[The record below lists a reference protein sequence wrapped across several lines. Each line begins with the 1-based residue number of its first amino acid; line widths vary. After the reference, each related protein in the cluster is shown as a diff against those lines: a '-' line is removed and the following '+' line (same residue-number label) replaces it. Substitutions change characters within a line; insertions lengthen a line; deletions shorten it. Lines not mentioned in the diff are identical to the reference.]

1 MLEQTT
7 ALPAHGPGPADK
19 GHPMHITSSVT
30 SVSWIPSEAITG
42 PVRLPMDVGL
52 GHYDD
57 PPPERLDDVGAF
69 VAADRCRF
77 ANELAA
83 WVEVDDAGRIT
94 DAGYEGGGHVG
105 GTSMRLLGRTLTIP
119 GVGYPMLQT
128 DPEHQHDRVR
138 FVQTAGGRTGA
149 PMPMPMRRPPF
160 VRIVAPPAWTT
171 LALTIHADGRAE
183 HEVVGTSPF
192 PRHWIYDHTALLVA
206 KSGFIDFQ
214 TWADSH
220 VGHHT
225 PWGELSGSEAL
236 VTEVETALERELSLR
251 IMRTGERPELRTL
264 AADEYLTRQGEPG
277 TELYL
282 LLDGV
287 VRVEVDDQP
296 LVELGPGSIVGERAV
311 LEGGQ
316 RTSSLR
322 ATTPLRV
329 AVARADQLDPA
340 SLAQLASGHRREEQ
354 PS

>member
-1 MLEQTT
+1 MR
-7 ALPAHGPGPADK
+7 
-19 GHPMHITSSVT
+19 ITSSVT

-57 PPPERLDDVGAF
+57 PPPEQLDDVRAF

-83 WVEVDDAGRIT
+83 WIEVDDARRIVG
-94 DAGYEGGGHVG
+94 AGYEGDGHVG

-119 GVGYPMLQT
+119 GVAFPLLRP
-128 DPEHQHDRVR
+128 DPEQQEDRVR

-149 PMPMPMRRPPF
+149 PMPIPMRRPPF
-160 VRIVAPPAWTT
+160 VRVLAPPAWTT

-183 HEVVGTSPF
+183 HEVVSTSPF
-192 PRHWIYDHTALLVA
+192 PRHWIYDHTARLAA

-214 TWADSH
+214 TWADTD
-220 VGHHT
+220 VGTHT
-225 PWGELSGSEAL
+225 PWGELSESSAL
-236 VTEVETALERELSLR
+236 VTEVESALERELSLR
-251 IMRTGERPELRTL
+251 IMRAGERPELRKL
-264 AADEYLTRQGEPG
+264 AADDYLTRQGEPG

-287 VRVEVDDQP
+287 VSVEVDGEA
-296 LVELGPGSIVGERAV
+296 LAELGPGSIVGERAV
-311 LEGGQ
+311 LEAGV

-340 SLAQLASGHRREEQ
+340 ALEELASGHRREEQ
-354 PS
+354 LS